1 MRFLVCVETFVM
13 VWLHAS
19 GSFYEDERKAEKL
32 THLSNGETV
41 KIEVACYSGHKADER
56 PIKFSLGNTVLF
68 VDSIQDQWYGNADSY
83 FRVLAD
89 DGNTYVIV
97 HNEITNEWTLESFR
111 AQTSPSHLE
120 SGADQTPNVH

>member
-1 MRFLVCVETFVM
+1 MRVALFMRTSE
-13 VWLHAS
+13 
-19 GSFYEDERKAEKL
+19 KAEKL
-32 THLSNGETV
+32 THLSNGEAV

-68 VDSIQDQWYGNADSY
+68 VDSIQDQWYGPADSY

-97 HNEITNEWTLESFR
+97 HNETTDEWKLESFR

-120 SGADQTPNVH
+120 SGADQPPNVH